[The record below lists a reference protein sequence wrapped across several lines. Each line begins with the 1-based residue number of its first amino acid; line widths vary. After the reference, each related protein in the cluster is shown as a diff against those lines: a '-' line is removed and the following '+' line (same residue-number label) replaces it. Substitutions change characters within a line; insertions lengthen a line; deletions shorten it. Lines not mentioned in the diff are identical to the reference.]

1 MASQPP
7 EQSTAHYD
15 FTGRVALVPGGFGG
29 AGRAVTLAFLSAGA
43 HVVAV
48 EHQSQSTE
56 NDSFREQ
63 LGDLAARFSMYRA
76 DVTNEL
82 QVESLVQAI
91 VAEHQKI
98 DILIN
103 LVGGWVAGEPI
114 TNLDLRTWEHM
125 LDLNLKAAFLLSK
138 HVARTMIQTR
148 WGRIIHISSRG
159 AVSGRRNAAAYAV
172 AKNAVLTLVEVQAEE
187 LRDTHIT
194 VNAILPSIID
204 TPANRAGMP
213 SSDFSRWP
221 KPEEVAR
228 VLLFLASDDAG
239 LISGAAIPVYG
250 RA

>member
-1 MASQPP
+1 MV
-7 EQSTAHYD
+7 HYD
-15 FTGRVALVPGGFGG
+15 LSGRVALVPGGFGG
-29 AGRAVTLAFLSAGA
+29 AGRAATLAFLSSGA
-43 HVVAV
+43 QVVVV
-48 EHQSQSTE
+48 EHQSQSAE

-63 LGDLAARFSMYRA
+63 LGDLAARLRVYRA
-76 DVTNEL
+76 DVTDESE
-82 QVESLVQAI
+82 VESLVQAV

-98 DILIN
+98 DVLIN
-103 LVGGWVAGEPI
+103 LVGGWRAGEPV

-138 HVARTMIQTR
+138 HVARTMVQAG
-148 WGRIIHISSRG
+148 WGRIIHVSSRG

-172 AKNAVLTLVEVQAEE
+172 AKNAVLTLVEIQAEE

-194 VNAILPSIID
+194 VNAILPSVID

-213 SSDFSRWP
+213 SSDFSRWA